1 MTTATLV
8 LAAAVAENI
17 VVTFLKLLLV
27 NIYIFGQTIGP
38 EERVYMSL
46 K

>member
-1 MTTATLV
+1 MTTATL
-8 LAAAVAENI
+8 AAAAAENI
-17 VVTFLKLLLV
+17 VVTFLKFILV
-27 NIYIFGQTIGP
+27 NMYIFGQTIGP

>member
-1 MTTATLV
+1 MTTATL
-8 LAAAVAENI
+8 AAAAENI